1 MKSKA
6 ILMALLAFAFQ
17 AQAVPVTRTQA
28 SVAARTWASKGT
40 AFGQAVQAVV
50 EQTSEHAA
58 TNGATFYSV
67 LLRGGGTVIVSG
79 DTDEEPI
86 VAFTPER
93 VDLRSLDQK
102 SPLWDLLNTRFVP
115 RQGQVRQVAPSS
127 PARLLGAAASSVA
140 AGTDMPEPETPAQ
153 LRWAK
158 LLEGSSP
165 RRLLGAVE
173 PVTSN
178 DYASVF
184 EDLRVDALLKTK
196 WGQSTMAYASSEE
209 SKGGYADC
217 FNLKTPGNCVCGCV
231 ATAFA
236 QLMRYHCWPVEAV
249 EGFEGKC
256 KVQGEDQKLTFDG
269 GAFDWAN
276 MPETILSADE
286 TEREAQCEAIGT
298 LTYACGV
305 AVNMMYDDPDGSGS
319 GAQTKDVVPA
329 LTEKFGYANAKWLA
343 REDYLTNDE
352 ATREQ
357 YVYTSLDAGFPV
369 IFSIRGPLGGH
380 AVVGDGYGYSS
391 ISGERTPYIHLNM
404 GWTGANDWWYC
415 FPNIDV
421 GSNPESFS
429 GFDQIQGVAYNV
441 FTNETGKIVSGRV
454 LDRDGVTP
462 VSGALVTV
470 IVDGETRQTVTS
482 PYGVYAFVLANGEYD
497 IEASSAESVGT
508 VGVTVGFS
516 GNTWGND
523 IVMGPPS
530 VEVAGR
536 LYSSLNGALR
546 EAVDGDVVRILL
558 PTELRRSCIID
569 RNISFVAT
577 NDMAAAA
584 PIVRLD
590 GATLSVTNGVAFFS
604 NVVFQAEAST
614 PVLVRKPGQV
624 RVAGAVAFDD
634 LTSGVPGIVTDDP
647 SCFVLAGELDGGIT
661 VECETATENDDPFGC
676 YDCAESVAEVSARR
690 LVSTNGTGRAGA
702 ARPGGIL
709 RWEDDAV
716 IDPLAAVA
724 YVDGRGVA
732 ANVYYRSL
740 DKLLDEH
747 KENVR
752 VMITRAG
759 TVLERTHALSG
770 ESEVVGADG
779 VTRVVVTAATGLTVS
794 GGDSLSVSGLAFE
807 GFKGNGL
814 LVADGVGTKLN
825 VSESVFSDIEGTNFH
840 SGAVSALR
848 GASLTVSGAVF
859 SNCRATGRHLE
870 RRGLLEREVPGNSF
884 GGAVYVAEGGSLSLQ
899 GVDAPISVTGCLAS
913 AGGGGIY
920 VKASKSSPSKVT
932 IAGNVKVSGNT
943 SGTTGL
949 PDDINLNSGLGS
961 VSLTCQVSD
970 FASGRRSIGLA
981 QGVKDDVFGTYATD
995 VEPTAAELLKV
1006 RQAFFVSI
1014 NESLSAET
1022 DGVNLVWS
1030 DVLDTTVPQAESVCS
1045 LSVSGGAPAYYA
1057 TLADAVRA
1065 ADGDAVITLTEDV
1078 SFDEDLEIGNA
1089 VRIVSGV
1096 GGPFAVSRGGNAKIR
1111 VIAGGALTL
1120 GDVRFDGCAGKENT
1134 SGLFLVDGG
1143 SLKLSEGAVVCNVK
1157 GSDDRCSSAISVFN
1171 RGSFTMES
1179 GALIQGCRNE
1189 FLDIGTA
1196 GSYGGALKV
1205 EDHSTAWLN
1214 GGEISDCSAW
1224 WAGGVFVGTYS
1235 TVYLSGNMT
1244 IDGNWTLDDFGP
1256 DNLSV
1261 ADDSQLIL
1269 AGDDFTGQVG
1279 FNEGYQAD
1287 EVVFGQVDDGFGGA
1301 DLQAAAHLFTHDFT
1315 GDVGMAVTDGERT
1328 LLVWSSALD
1337 KNGEYTDEEGTIFS
1351 LVEGEE
1357 VAIDEPTF
1365 TQASY
1370 VYDGTE
1376 QVAIEESL
1384 GYELVSGTSGTDAG
1398 EYTAVVRLRAGYAWS
1413 SDLEGD
1419 WTGDWAIGKASYN
1432 MSGVSFEDA
1441 TYAYDQGKTFRLDV
1455 TGELPEGVTVS
1466 YENNDQWQVGAYV
1479 VTANFAGDADNFKP
1493 IPPMSATL
1501 TIDGETPPPP
1511 PPPGPT
1517 VVTNTPDPIAFQSI
1531 SSVDAD
1537 TWTLVVTNRV
1547 PYCNY
1552 RILYT
1557 DDLTKGF
1564 VNTGA
1569 WEQAIGT
1576 ADEVRVWTT
1585 NVVTGG
1591 GQWYWKAEA
1600 TEGTNV
1606 VIGVEGD

>member
-6 ILMALLAFAFQ
+6 ILMALLALAFQ

-93 VDLRSLDQK
+93 VDLQSLDQK
-102 SPLWDLLNTRFVP
+102 SPLWDLLNTRFAP

-127 PARLLGAAASSVA
+127 PARLLGASASSSA
-140 AGTDMPEPETPAQ
+140 AGTDMSEPETPAQ

-165 RRLLGAVE
+165 RRLLGAVA
-173 PVTSN
+173 PITSN
-178 DYASVF
+178 DYATVF
-184 EDLRVDALLKTK
+184 EDMRVDALLKTK

-256 KVQGEDQKLTFDG
+256 KVQGKDQKLAFDG
-269 GAFDWAN
+269 GAFDWVN

-319 GAQTKDVVPA
+319 GAFTKDVVPA

-369 IFSIRGPLGGH
+369 IFSIRGPTGGH

-404 GWTGANDWWYC
+404 GWTGANDWWYS
-415 FPNIDV
+415 FPRIDI
-421 GSNPESFS
+421 GGNPESFS

-470 IVDGETRQTVTS
+470 IVDGETKQTVTS

-530 VEVAGR
+530 VEIAGR

-584 PIVRLD
+584 PIVRRD

-614 PVLVRKPGQV
+614 PVLVQKPGQV

-661 VECETATENDDPFGC
+661 VECETATENDDPFGF
-676 YDCAESVAEVSARR
+676 YDCAESVAEISARR
-690 LVSTNGTGRAGA
+690 LVSTNGMGRAGA

-740 DKLLDEH
+740 DKLFDEH

-752 VMITRAG
+752 VVITRAG
-759 TVLERTHALSG
+759 AVLERTHALSG

-848 GASLTVSGAVF
+848 GASLTVSGASF

-870 RRGLLEREVPGNSF
+870 RRGLQTKEVAGMSY
-884 GGAVYVAEGGSLSLQ
+884 GGAIYVAEGGTLNLLAV
-899 GVDAPISVTGCLAS
+899 GAPVKITGCSAS
-913 AGGGGIY
+913 AVGGGIY
-920 VKASKSSPSKVT
+920 VKASAKAASQVT
-932 IAGNVKVSGNT
+932 IVGDLTICGNV
-943 SGTTGL
+943 SGTAGQ
-949 PDDINLNSGLGS
+949 PDDLNLNSGLGD
-961 VSLTCQVSD
+961 VSLMCQVAD

-981 QGVKDDVFGTYATD
+981 QGAKGDVFGAYAAD
-995 VEPTAAELLKV
+995 VEPTASELLKM

-1045 LSVSGGAPAYYA
+1045 LSVSGGDPAYYA
-1057 TLADAVRA
+1057 TLADAVRSA
-1065 ADGDAVITLTEDV
+1065 ADGEAVITLTEDV
-1078 SFDEDLEIGNA
+1078 TFEEDLEIGSN
-1089 VRIVSGV
+1089 VRIVSSDD
-1096 GGPFAVSRGGNAKIR
+1096 GPFAVLRGGNARIKIL
-1111 VIAGGALTL
+1111 AGGALML
-1120 GDVRFDGCAGKENT
+1120 EDVTVDGGAYDADNS
-1134 SGLFLVDGG
+1134 SGLIAVDGG
-1143 SLKLSEGAVVCNVK
+1143 SLTLASGAEVCNVN
-1157 GSDDRCSSAISVFN
+1157 GSDDRSSGAISVYN
-1171 RGSFTMES
+1171 HGMFTMES
-1179 GALIQGCRNE
+1179 GAAIHACNNQ
-1189 FLDIGTA
+1189 FLDVGT
-1196 GSYGGALKV
+1196 GGGYGGALKV
-1205 EDHSTAWLN
+1205 EDHSTARLK
-1214 GGEISDCSAW
+1214 GGEISGCSAW
-1224 WAGGVFVGTYS
+1224 SAGGVFVGTYS
-1235 TVYLSGNMT
+1235 RIYLSGDVT
-1244 IDGNWTLDDFGP
+1244 ICNNWSMYDFAS

-1261 ADDSQLIL
+1261 SDDSQLIL
-1269 AGDDFTGQVG
+1269 TGSAFTGQVG

-1287 EVVFGQVDDGFGGA
+1287 EMVFGQVSSLGG
-1301 DLQAAAHLFTHDFT
+1301 DVQEAAHRFTHDFT
-1315 GDVGMAVTDGERT
+1315 GDVGMAVTDGEKT

-1337 KNGEYTDEEGTIFS
+1337 ENGEYTDEEGTTFS
-1351 LVEGEE
+1351 LVKGEA
-1357 VAIDEPTF
+1357 VTIDEPTF

-1370 VYDGTE
+1370 IYDGTE

-1398 EYTAVVRLRAGYAWS
+1398 DYTAVVRLRPGYAWS
-1413 SDLEGD
+1413 SDRVGD
-1419 WTGDWAIGKASYN
+1419 WTGDWTIGKASYN
-1432 MSGVSFEDA
+1432 MTGVSFEDA
-1441 TYAYDQGKTFRLDV
+1441 TYAYDQGKTFRLEV
-1455 TGELPEGVTVS
+1455 TGELPDGVTVS
-1466 YENNDQWQVGAYV
+1466 YENNDQWQVGTYV
-1479 VTANFAGDADNFKP
+1479 VTANFSGDADNFEP

-1517 VVTNTPDPIAFQSI
+1517 VVTNTPDPIAIQSI

-1585 NVVTGG
+1585 NIVTGG

-1606 VIGVEGD
+1606 VIGVEGN